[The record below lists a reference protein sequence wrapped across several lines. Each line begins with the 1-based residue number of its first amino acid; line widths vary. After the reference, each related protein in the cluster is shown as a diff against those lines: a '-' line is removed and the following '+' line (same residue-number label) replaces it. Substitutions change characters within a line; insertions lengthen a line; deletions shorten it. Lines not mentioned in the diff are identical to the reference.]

1 MAPSNRAHP
10 KPRPVNRLV
19 IYRPKK
25 GDASKLATI
34 LHKHGPTLRNSGLI
48 TGEPVRL
55 WRATDLRGHG
65 EPEPYFVETFQ
76 WRDEEASD
84 IAHQT
89 PEVMA
94 VWETMGPHLEG
105 MTLTT
110 LEPL

>member
-1 MAPSNRAHP
+1 MAISSRPHA
-10 KPRPVNRLV
+10 KPGPVNRLV

-25 GDASKLATI
+25 GSASKLEAI
-34 LHKHGPTLRNSGLI
+34 LQKHGPTLRSSGLI
-48 TGEPVRL
+48 TDEPVRL

-65 EPEPYFVETFQ
+65 EPEFYFVETFQ
-76 WRDEEASD
+76 WRDDEASD
-84 IAHQT
+84 IAHQM